1 LDVGTET
8 NVELAKKGGAVDS
21 CMNKLGAYKRLEK
34 EYGSDD
40 SHDY

>member
-1 LDVGTET
+1 LDVGAEAY
-8 NVELAKKGGAVDS
+8 VELAEKRGAVDS

-34 EYGSDD
+34 EYGDDD

>member
-21 CMNKLGAYKRLEK
+21 CMEKFGADEGLE
-34 EYGSDD
+34 EEHGSDD